1 MRRTPP
7 GAGRQRGVALLA
19 AVLVVAIGLLLL
31 ASLLQRGE
39 VQRARSGYLQRHE
52 QAWQLARGMEAWAG
66 RILREAGQ
74 RSAGIDSLDDP
85 WLQPMAPI
93 PLPAGQI
100 SGRLI
105 DRGGCFNVNS
115 LLREG
120 ADDALAAAR
129 LERLLRAAGL
139 PETLLPTLQDWI
151 DADFSPRI
159 GGAEDALYRGRAPGY
174 LAANAPMADISELR
188 LLNGV
193 DDATYQ
199 RLRGLLCALP
209 TDAAINLNTAPPELW
224 MALDERVTDA
234 MARQLALD
242 GHARYGS
249 IDAVRAA
256 LQRQGVEGVD
266 LDGCGVGSR
275 YFRAA
280 ILVEADGTPYRFG
293 ALLRRDE
300 NGVSVLRRWQGD

>member
-1 MRRTPP
+1 MSRAPSIPR
-7 GAGRQRGVALLA
+7 RQRGVALLA
-19 AVLVVAIGLLLL
+19 AVLVVAIALLLL
-31 ASLLQRGE
+31 AALLQRGE

-66 RILREAGQ
+66 HVLREAGQ

-85 WLQPMAPI
+85 WLRPMAPI

-115 LLREG
+115 LRRDG

-129 LERLLRAAGL
+129 LERLL
-139 PETLLPTLQDWI
+139 PTIQDWI
-151 DADFSPRI
+151 DPDFDPRI
-159 GGAEDALYRGRAPGY
+159 GGAEDALYRGRVPGY
-174 LAANAPMADISELR
+174 LAANAPMTDISELR

-193 DDATYQ
+193 DDALYQ

-209 TDAAINLNTAPPELW
+209 TDTQINLNTAPPELW
-224 MALDERVTDA
+224 MALDERVTDT

-242 GHARYGS
+242 GHARYGG

-256 LQRQGVEGVD
+256 LRRQGVDGVN
-266 LDGCGVGSR
+266 LDACGVGSR

-280 ILVEADGTPYRFG
+280 ILVEADATPYRFG

-300 NGVSVLRRWQGD
+300 SGVAVLRRWQGD

>member
-1 MRRTPP
+1 MMRHSSRPQ
-7 GAGRQRGVALLA
+7 RQRGVALLA

-31 ASLLQRGE
+31 TALLQRGE

-66 RILREAGQ
+66 RILREARQ
-74 RSAGIDSLDDP
+74 RGAGIDSLDDP

-105 DRGGCFNVNS
+105 DRGGCFNVNA
-115 LLREG
+115 LWRDGTDNL
-120 ADDALAAAR
+120 LAAAR
-129 LERLLRAAGL
+129 LERLLKAVGL
-139 PETLLPTLQDWI
+139 PETLLPTIQDWI
-151 DADFSPRI
+151 DPDFSPRG
-159 GGAEDALYRGRAPGY
+159 GGAEDALYRGRPPGY
-174 LAANAPMADISELR
+174 LAANAPMLDLSELR

-193 DDATYQ
+193 DEAAYDQ
-199 RLRGLLCALP
+199 LRGLLCALP
-209 TDAAINLNTAPPELW
+209 DDTSINLNTAPPALW
-224 MALDERVTDA
+224 MALDERITEPV
-234 MARQLALD
+234 ARQLALD
-242 GHARYGS
+242 GHARYGG

-256 LQRQGVEGVD
+256 LVRQGIEGVN
-266 LDGCGVGSR
+266 LDGCGVGTR

-300 NGVSVLRRWQGD
+300 NGVAVLRRWQGD